1 MLKLEQL
8 QLVDTEDSPF
18 LGPALRITT
27 RADDPLTFGA
37 SARRYLQDDFAPM
50 LAEKLE
56 FETSVEF
63 PEADWAPEGTA
74 AGALLRSIFYVL
86 KGCKWPVFE
95 MGHFTASPGAEGED
109 SLLGT
114 FDLPTRYTAPNIP
127 ANLLIF
133 LARNTLLKP
142 EEDWD
147 RDDFEEALTQMLK
160 AVEATGMMGI
170 NQRPLVGMLHEH
182 RVPMTEISRTV
193 FKAGVGP
200 GSRLIR
206 GSLTSSTDWCAA
218 TLVGNKFA
226 TSQLLRSAGL
236 PVAECHMAP
245 SPEQTKVLAA
255 RIGYP
260 VVLKANR
267 GNFGKGLTTEQGVF
281 TNIVDEETME
291 SVLTRTDFENEEY
304 IIEKHV
310 YGESY
315 RVVVFDGKPVLVQKK
330 GNPSVIGDGKSS
342 VRDLMAR
349 SSEEVISND
358 FQLKETF
365 DLEKA
370 CSNEDILSTLKQQGM
385 SLDTVL
391 PEGQKVVLLQGGKI
405 GDFGPFLEFHQPD
418 FMSKRT
424 EDVVM
429 RTLALVQMTEASID
443 FIGDDLNLPD
453 PDFIICEINAGPA
466 FVHAQEKVY
475 LKQVGK
481 LIADSVTTA

>member
-1 MLKLEQL
+1 MLRLEQP
-8 QLVDTEDSPF
+8 QLVETTESPF
-18 LGPALRITT
+18 LGPALRVTT
-27 RADDPLTFGA
+27 RADEPLTFNA
-37 SARRYLQDDFAPM
+37 SARRYLQEEFGPM

-56 FETSVEF
+56 FETTVEF
-63 PEADWAPEGTA
+63 PEADWPPEGTA
-74 AGALLRSIFYVL
+74 AGVLLRSVFLML

-95 MGHFTASPGAEGED
+95 LGHFTAAPGAEGED

-114 FDLPTRYTAPNIP
+114 FDLPTRYTAPNLP
-127 ANLLIF
+127 ANLLLF

-142 EEDWD
+142 EENWD
-147 RDDFEEALTQMLK
+147 RDDFEEALSKMQR
-160 AVEATGMMGI
+160 AAEATGMMGM
-170 NQRPLVGMLHEH
+170 NQRPLLGMLHEH
-182 RVPMTEISRTV
+182 QVPLTEISRSV
-193 FKAGVGP
+193 FRAGVGP
-200 GSRLIR
+200 KARFIR
-206 GSLTSSTDWCAA
+206 GSLTSRTDWCAA

-226 TSQLLRSAGL
+226 TSQLLRGAGL

-267 GNFGKGLTTEQGVF
+267 GNFGKGTTTEQGVF
-281 TNIVDEETME
+281 TNIIDEEMME
-291 SVLTRTDFENEEY
+291 SVLSRTDFENEEY

-315 RVVVFDGKPVLVQKK
+315 RVVVFDGEPVLVQKK
-330 GNPSVIGDGKSS
+330 GNPAVIGDGKSS
-342 VRDLMAR
+342 VRELMAR
-349 SSEEVISND
+349 SSEDVISND

-370 CSNEDILSTLKQQGM
+370 CSDEDMLSTLKQQGV

-391 PEGQKVVLLQGGKI
+391 PEGQKVVLLHGGKI
-405 GDFGPFLEFHQPD
+405 GDFGPLQEFHTPD

-429 RTLALVQMTEASID
+429 RALRLVQMTEASVD

-453 PDFIICEINAGPA
+453 PTFIICEINAGPA
-466 FVHAQEKVY
+466 FHHRQEKVF
-475 LKQVGK
+475 LKQISK
-481 LIADSVTTA
+481 LIADSVSTA